1 MDFSWFFSI
10 GQSKLGYLSLD
21 VLVTE
26 NLSLPSKVTEYPVE
40 DGDGDISD
48 HITAGNEE
56 LTITG
61 SIASGSAFG
70 MEFGS
75 KCYSKM
81 IDAIDQLR
89 TMHKERKVITIVT
102 GLGKYEDM
110 AFTNLTIDRNNSP
123 QTGGQWL
130 SINASLRK
138 IRKVSLKQADLPPD
152 NAAKTDGANGKTGGT
167 ERKSGKSGAP
177 SYDPNKSVAVNGNN
191 AYTSKFGGKGIAGPI
206 PYTPPAPVP

>member
-1 MDFSWFFSI
+1 MFFQNQ
-10 GQSKLGYLSLD
+10 QSQLGYLSLD

-40 DGDGDISD
+40 DGNEDISD

-61 SIASGSAFG
+61 AIAAGSSFG

-75 KCYSKM
+75 LCYSKM

-89 TMHKERKVITIVT
+89 KMHKERKVIKIVT

-110 AFTNLTIDRNNSP
+110 AFTNLTVDRSNSP
-123 QTGGQWL
+123 NLGGQWL
-130 SINASLRK
+130 SINATLRK
-138 IRKVSLKQADLPPD
+138 IRKVSLKEADLPPD
-152 NAAKTDGANGKTGGT
+152 NASTTDGAKGKTGGT
-167 ERKSGKSGAP
+167 EKKSGSSGDSA
-177 SYDPNKSVAVNGNN
+177 SDPNKSLALKGAEVMKA
-191 AYTSKFGGKGIAGPI
+191 KGGPNIIGSQPS
-206 PYTPPAPVP
+206 T

>member
-40 DGDGDISD
+40 DGDGDITD

-123 QTGGQWL
+123 QSGGQWL

-138 IRKVSLKQADLPPD
+138 IRKVALKQADLPPD
-152 NAAKTDGANGKTGGT
+152 KATTKDGANGKTGKTDKKTGT
-167 ERKSGKSGAP
+167 SGTP
-177 SYDPNKSVAVNGNN
+177 SKPPEPVSAARTLSPVKGSLPSVRGE
-191 AYTSKFGGKGIAGPI
+191 I
-206 PYTPPAPVP
+206 P